1 MVWPTVK
8 SIDIFQ
14 VNLFINVSEGKFSL
28 LGRKVFKKGIVVH
41 SFFIFQTAH
50 VTQPSIEKNISSDA
64 WASSVL
70 LYILYC
76 TVRCVQCGHCDPSIT
91 SLSSRG
97 VISLLYMNTNTCSPS
112 CSGLFDV
119 CTVKNPYRTFVNSM
133 FQLLEY
139 SCFFSSDFRSHFWV
153 EELLLTV
160 QRGRL

>member
-1 MVWPTVK
+1 MK

-28 LGRKVFKKGIVVH
+28 LGRKATTKVFKKGIVVH

-50 VTQPSIEKNISSDA
+50 VTQPSIEKIYP
-64 WASSVL
+64 L
-70 LYILYC
+70 MHEPPLYYILYC